1 MILSLETPLVT
12 LMKEIASLVNSSQF
26 NVTGLQDKTQLAI
39 ELTLQAAQKVR
50 LLFLALMSSYTPRWQ
65 IHNH

>member
-26 NVTGLQDKTQLAI
+26 NVTGLQDKMQLAI

-50 LLFLALMSSYTPRWQ
+50 LVLSIDVFIHSPLADT
-65 IHNH
+65 